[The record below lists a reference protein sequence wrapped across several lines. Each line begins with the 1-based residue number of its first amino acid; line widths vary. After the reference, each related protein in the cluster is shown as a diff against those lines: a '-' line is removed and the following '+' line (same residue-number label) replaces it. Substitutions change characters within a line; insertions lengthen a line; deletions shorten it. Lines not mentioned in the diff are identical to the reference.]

1 MFYTIYKI
9 TNKLNGKIYI
19 GKHQTRDL
27 NDGYMGSGK
36 LITCAI
42 QKYGHENFE
51 KKILFIFETEKE
63 MNAKEAELVTE
74 QFVKEDANYNLCT
87 GGHGGWGY
95 LNDSSKKH
103 IERTSKAGKKG
114 GPAASRKTKE
124 IYGVNSTRSLSS
136 TINKIRNTKLEK
148 YGGVGF
154 DIKERQGRAVE
165 EFRRKYG
172 VENPSQYPDIRA
184 KIDQTY
190 ANNKHQQGISNS
202 QFGTKWITN
211 GIEERKIKKDEDIP
225 VNWKRGRKQKGSNNG
240 NTHTCT

>member
-1 MFYTIYKI
+1 
-9 TNKLNGKIYI
+9 
-19 GKHQTRDL
+19 
-27 NDGYMGSGK
+27 MGSGK
-36 LITCAI
+36 LITRAI
-42 QKYGHENFE
+42 QKYGYKNFE

-74 QFVKEDANYNLCT
+74 EFCLKEDTYNLCP
-87 GGHGGWGY
+87 GGQGGWGY

-103 IERTSKAGKKG
+103 IERTSRAGKKG

-154 DIKERQGRAVE
+154 DIKERHEQAVE

-172 VENPSQYPDIRA
+172 VKNPSQYPDIRA

-190 ANNKHQQGISNS
+190 VKNKHQQGISNS
-202 QFGTKWITN
+202 QFGTNWITN

-225 VNWKRGRKQKGSNNG
+225 VNWKRGRKQKGDNNG
-240 NTHTCT
+240 NTYTFT